1 MLLRYAVKRGL
12 LAIPLLIGISL
23 ISFGILHLAPGG
35 PSVMQENMNP
45 HISPESIKELRAL
58 YGLDKPLHVQ
68 YFSWLGRL
76 ARLDL
81 GNSFRDRQPVIKK
94 VCDALPATLL
104 LNVFSLLVVF
114 GIGIP
119 LGIHSAISKG
129 SGMDKGLTLFSF
141 LAYSIP
147 AFCLALFAQLVFG
160 VWLGVVPISGFRAAW
175 ASEQTWWKQAL
186 DVGWHLILPVTVTAF
201 GSWVSTSRY
210 MRNSLLEVLAQE
222 YIRTAKAKGLSQRA
236 VIWSHA
242 LPNAMLPIIT
252 LLGLMLPGLIGGGVI
267 IEAIFAWPGMG
278 RLGYDAA
285 INYDY
290 PVVMGVTILGAGLT
304 VLGNLLADL
313 AYGWVDPRVR
323 Y

>member
-35 PSVMQENMNP
+35 PSVMQESMNP

-81 GNSFRDRQPVIKK
+81 GNSFRDRQPVMKK
-94 VCDALPATLL
+94 VLDALPATLL

-129 SGMDKGLTLFSF
+129 SGMDRGLTLFSF

-147 AFCLALFAQLVFG
+147 AFCLALFAQLVLG

-186 DVGWHLILPVTVTAF
+186 DVGWHLVLPVTVTSF

-236 VIWSHA
+236 VIWYHA
-242 LPNAMLPIIT
+242 LPNALLPIIT